1 MIVAETRLV
10 EHEIGST
17 LGHVIAGDGLFAL
30 LQLEV
35 TVDDVINVQFA
46 VGYLTV
52 KVADLLESQFTD
64 KHLHDAFVQFYFAVL
79 EFTLKCFLGKQSFL
93 DLRFLQGEAD
103 FRLCTRG
110 LHDVQPVVFGLLVRR
125 RHDFHLVAALQHLAE
140 RHDLAVDACAR
151 AGIANLRMDV
161 VGEVKDGSTLRELI
175 EVALRREHK
184 YLVFVEV
191 HLELVHR
198 LHAVAGFQHRTD
210 IGKPFVQ
217 S

>member
-1 MIVAETRLV
+1 M
-10 EHEIGST
+10 
-17 LGHVIAGDGLFAL
+17 
-30 LQLEV
+30 
-35 TVDDVINVQFA
+35 
-46 VGYLTV
+46 
-52 KVADLLESQFTD
+52 
-64 KHLHDAFVQFYFAVL
+64 
-79 EFTLKCFLGKQSFL
+79 
-93 DLRFLQGEAD
+93 
-103 FRLCTRG
+103 
-110 LHDVQPVVFGLLVRR
+110 FGLLVRR

-198 LHAVAGFQHRTD
+198 LHTVASLQHRTD
-210 IGKPFVQ
+210 IGEPFVQ
-217 S
+217 SGLALDALVTPVGSDAAFGYFIHALGTDLNLHPFLLRT